1 MKEANMENKV
11 GKIVQV
17 LGPVVDIKF
26 DENNIPEL
34 YNALTVDNNGTKLT
48 LEVVQHIGDELVRSI
63 AMGPTEG
70 LIRGLDVTDTGSPI
84 SVPVGDEVLGR
95 MFNVL
100 GEPIDNKPELKT
112 KR

>member
-1 MKEANMENKV
+1 MENKV